1 MENSGRATFEQ
12 WRVVAMLVACVLVNY
27 LDRLNLS
34 VANSDISRDLNA
46 TPAEMG
52 RLLSA
57 FFISYTGCLLLS
69 GWLLDR
75 FDVYRVLGVG
85 FLVMSLATA
94 LTSVV
99 NGYAPLYVLRLAVG
113 ASAAVAFPAFSKI
126 LAAGFAEHQRGKAN
140 ALIDAG
146 TKAAPALILVIG
158 GLMLTRWSWRV
169 LFAALGLA
177 SMIWLPCWSRWRPRS
192 QAAGA
197 AAAVAA
203 QPPGF

>member
-34 VANSDISRDLNA
+34 VANLDIARDLNA

-75 FDVYRVLGVG
+75 FDVYKVLAFG
-85 FLVMSLATA
+85 FLVMSAATA
-94 LTSVV
+94 LPAAID
-99 NGYAPLYVLRLAVG
+99 GYAQLYVLRLAVG
-113 ASAAVAFPAFSKI
+113 ASAAIAFPAFSKI
-126 LAAGFAEHQRGKAN
+126 IAAGFRESQRGKAN
-140 ALIDAG
+140 ALIAAG
-146 TKAAPALILVIG
+146 TKAAP
-158 GLMLTRWSWRV
+158 GLS
-169 LFAALGLA
+169 ALGL
-177 SMIWLPCWSRWRPRS
+177 PRR
-192 QAAGA
+192 GRK
-197 AAAVAA
+197 
-203 QPPGF
+203 GHR